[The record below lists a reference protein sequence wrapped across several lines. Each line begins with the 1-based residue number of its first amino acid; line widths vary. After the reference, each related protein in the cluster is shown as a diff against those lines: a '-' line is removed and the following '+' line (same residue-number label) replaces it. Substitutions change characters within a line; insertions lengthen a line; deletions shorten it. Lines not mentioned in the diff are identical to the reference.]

1 MGGVEKTISFCLGC
15 LDLVGVLRSS
25 KRVILGGDEVG
36 VLVGDEGGAIMEA
49 SCGELFVEDESFEV
63 GFAKQQDRILIR
75 ADILEFD
82 CGILDD
88 GSIKVWVS

>member
-1 MGGVEKTISFCLGC
+1 MGGVEKTISFSLGWV
-15 LDLVGVLRSS
+15 DLVGVLRSS

-49 SCGELFVEDESFEV
+49 SCGELLVEDEPFEV
-63 GFAKQQDRILIR
+63 CFAKQQDRILIR

-82 CGILDD
+82 CGILDG
-88 GSIKVWVS
+88 GSTKVWIS